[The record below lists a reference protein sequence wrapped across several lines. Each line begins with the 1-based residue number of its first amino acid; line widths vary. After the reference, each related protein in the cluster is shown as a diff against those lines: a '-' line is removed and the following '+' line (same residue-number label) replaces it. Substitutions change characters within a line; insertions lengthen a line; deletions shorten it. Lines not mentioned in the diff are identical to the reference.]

1 MSHVS
6 FICICTY
13 TQQEIV
19 DSTENT
25 FAVKKKKHKKHKE
38 SEFEQVINSTMIV
51 DPVSY
56 QHLLS
61 SKGGGG
67 FAEYY
72 VRV

>member
-6 FICICTY
+6 FICICAY

-61 SKGGGG
+61 SKGGG